1 MCRAEKYGVPLSEKA
16 LARPK
21 PGLLRDGMR
30 KAKALQR
37 SDGIASFNLYSDAEL
52 AKQNNR
58 AARFGTT
65 PAAAAP
71 VIAMAAPSEEEEAK
85 KARAAK
91 YGLEYQE
98 PDASGARLQAL
109 HRTEGLCAR
118 QMMLLAGPAVWNKVK
133 WARFEATGRV
143 QGWTRR
149 C

>member
-21 PGLLRDGMR
+21 PGLLRDDMR

-52 AKQNNR
+52 AKQSDR

-65 PAAAAP
+65 PAAAP
-71 VIAMAAPSEEEEAK
+71 VIAVAGPSEEEEAK

-91 YGLEYQE
+91 FGLEYQE
-98 PDASGARLQAL
+98 PDTSGAHL
-109 HRTEGLCAR
+109 
-118 QMMLLAGPAVWNKVK
+118 
-133 WARFEATGRV
+133 
-143 QGWTRR
+143 
-149 C
+149 